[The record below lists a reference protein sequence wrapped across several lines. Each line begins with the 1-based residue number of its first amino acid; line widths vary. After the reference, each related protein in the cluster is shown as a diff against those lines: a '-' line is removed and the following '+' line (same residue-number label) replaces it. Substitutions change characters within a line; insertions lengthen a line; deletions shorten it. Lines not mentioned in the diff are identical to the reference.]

1 MQHLNRVHLNGL
13 RALEATGR
21 LGSLQAAANELGVSP
36 GAVSQQVIKAEAQ
49 LGRPVFD
56 RTSRGLKPT
65 GFGARFL
72 ERLTAGFRTLDEAVA
87 TSRRHADD
95 ILTISVAPVLASK
108 WLVPRLSAYSRLN
121 PGIQVRLDASI
132 ALVDPDASDIDIAIR
147 VGDGNWPGV
156 RKEFLLEQEIFP
168 VCAPDIAA
176 RLRTPADLLDVPVV
190 RDANSNL
197 SWNDWLRPFGL
208 DESRMKQ
215 GNSFTDASLALD
227 AAIAGQG
234 VMLAWQTL
242 AEYAL
247 TVGTLV
253 APFPQRAT
261 TGQSYWLITSATR
274 REDRKIRS
282 FKEWM
287 RAEIARTAAR
297 FAQWTAAG

>member
-1 MQHLNRVHLNGL
+1 
-13 RALEATGR
+13 
-21 LGSLQAAANELGVSP
+21 
-36 GAVSQQVIKAEAQ
+36 
-49 LGRPVFD
+49 
-56 RTSRGLKPT
+56 
-65 GFGARFL
+65 
-72 ERLTAGFRTLDEAVA
+72 LTAGFRTLDEAVA

-176 RLRTPADLLDVPVV
+176 GLRTPADLLDVPVV

-247 TVGTLV
+247 AAGLLV
-253 APFPQRAT
+253 RP
-261 TGQSYWLITSATR
+261 
-274 REDRKIRS
+274 
-282 FKEWM
+282 FKELARTRFGYFLVTSKNRPEAKKVKIKAWL
-287 RAEIARTAAR
+287 RKEIAETA
-297 FAQWTAAG
+297 GNYKS